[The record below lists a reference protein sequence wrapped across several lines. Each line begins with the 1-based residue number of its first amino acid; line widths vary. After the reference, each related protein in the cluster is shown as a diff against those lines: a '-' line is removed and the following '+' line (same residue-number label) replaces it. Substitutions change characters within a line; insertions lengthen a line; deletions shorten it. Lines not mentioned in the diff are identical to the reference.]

1 MKMRLFL
8 PRDGG
13 SSSEALMNYKKSKK
27 ISLLSGNRE
36 ISLALIRGPP
46 GKS

>member
-8 PRDGG
+8 PRAGG
-13 SSSEALMNYKKSKK
+13 SSSEALMSYKKSKR

-36 ISLALIRGPP
+36 ISLAGIRGPP